1 MPSILQLLNDLPTF
15 SYYYGGYGNLTSKSI
30 PFGDDEPGGGS
41 SGQPFI
47 QRSIG
52 ETWSPSNSD
61 DGLMPLGIIGSTARS
76 VADVERIT
84 KFFATP
90 KGVTFLA
97 KQVGLQL
104 SNPQL
109 EQPVGNPGVPGVT
122 GNILSDAVSLPSR
135 ISANVGTT
143 RIFNLGLNT
152 LAEVGAVAFGTH
164 FYRHGLSPT
173 MDDSDKYINIVASN
187 NQINATT
194 VSGSAGNRLLRLES
208 QMFNSGNSTISTY
221 TGGPGSV
228 YGIGST
234 TIKRTVRTLG
244 DADPDQNSELHG
256 FVPLKVSD
264 LAKIGTTGILVV
276 NAPNQSNPSLPS
288 NAALTPQG
296 SSNLNGTNSY
306 DVNQTDFRLIKNVLY
321 NANLP
326 YTDYVA
332 YNMVKRIGIG
342 DQGIRGQSRSK
353 YWQPLQGTTDA
364 INALSLF
371 YSSGPP
377 TSNSTIV
384 DLNSGQTVTAA
395 SVRDI
400 IKFRIESIDND
411 NAVNSIWMAFS
422 AFINGFSDTFTSE
435 WNSYKYTGRGE
446 RFYVYDGYVRQIGL
460 GFTIAA
466 KTRQEM
472 KPLYQKLNYLCS
484 TMAPDYNT
492 ANKMRG
498 NITKL
503 TVGDYIYRQP
513 GIITELHVDI
523 DSEFPWEIA
532 IDSVEGGNDRDMK
545 EVPMILKVSMTFIP
559 IQSFLPH
566 KGASTPFISV
576 RDNAHTGNDWLTD
589 SVTTNNT
596 DGTTKATPLAK
607 KVQSA
612 QLAANNTST
621 NTIANFYTPTP

>member
-1 MPSILQLLNDLPTF
+1 MPSILQLLNNLPTF

-52 ETWSPSNSD
+52 ETWSPNNTD

-76 VADVERIT
+76 LADVERIT
-84 KFFATP
+84 KFFTTP

-109 EQPVGNPGVPGVT
+109 EQPVGNPSGVPGVT
-122 GNILSDAVSLPSR
+122 GNLLSDAVSLPSR

-173 MDDSDKYINIVASN
+173 MDDSDKYINIVAAN

-194 VSGSAGNRLLRLES
+194 VSGSSGNRLLRLES

-221 TGGPGSV
+221 TGGPDSV

-234 TIKRTVRTLG
+234 TITRKVHTLG

-276 NAPNQSNPSLPS
+276 NAPNQTNASMPS
-288 NAALTPQG
+288 NSALSPQG
-296 SSNLNGTNSY
+296 SVNGNGTNSY

-321 NANLP
+321 KANLP
-326 YTDYVA
+326 FTDYVKL
-332 YNMVKRIGIG
+332 NMNTRIGIG
-342 DQGIRGQSRSK
+342 DQGITGQSRAT
-353 YWQPLQGTTDA
+353 YWKPLQGTTDQ

-371 YSSGPP
+371 YSPGPP
-377 TSNSTIV
+377 TSTTNII
-384 DLNSGQTVTAA
+384 DLNSGQVVTAD

-411 NAVNSIWMAFS
+411 NPGNSLWMAFR

-466 KTRQEM
+466 KTRGEM

-484 TMAPDYNT
+484 TMAADYNT

-503 TVGDYIYRQP
+503 TIGDYMYRQP

-523 DSEFPWEIA
+523 DNEFPWEIA
-532 IDSVEGGNDRDMK
+532 IDSPTGGNDKDMK
-545 EVPMILKVSMTFIP
+545 ELPMILKVSLTFVP

-576 RDNAHTGNDWLTD
+576 RDNAHTGNDWLTNTPAN
-589 SVTTNNT
+589 SATTPVSLASQVQGAQAAPKNA
-596 DGTTKATPLAK
+596 TTT
-607 KVQSA
+607 
-612 QLAANNTST
+612 T
-621 NTIANFYTPTP
+621 NTIANSYTPTP

>member
-1 MPSILQLLNDLPTF
+1 MPSILQLLNDLPSF
-15 SYYYGGYGNLTSKSI
+15 NYYYGGYGNIVTKSI

-52 ETWSPSNSD
+52 ETWSPNNTD
-61 DGLMPLGIIGSTARS
+61 DGTMPLGIVGSTARS
-76 VADVERIT
+76 LADVERIT

-90 KGVTFLA
+90 KGVSFLA

-109 EQPVGNPGVPGVT
+109 EQPVQQQVASPNGN
-122 GNILSDAVSLPSR
+122 LFSDAVSLPSR
-135 ISANVGTT
+135 ISADVGTT
-143 RIFNLGLNT
+143 RVYNLGVNT
-152 LAEVGAVAFGTH
+152 LAQVGAVAFGTH
-164 FYRHGLSPT
+164 FYRHGLSPIMSDT
-173 MDDSDKYINIVASN
+173 DKYINVVAAN
-187 NQINATT
+187 NQINASS
-194 VSGSAGNRLLRLES
+194 VSGSSGNRLLRLES
-208 QMFNSGNSTISTY
+208 QMFNSANSTIASY
-221 TGGPGSV
+221 TGGPDSV
-228 YGIGST
+228 YGVGST
-234 TIKRTVRTLG
+234 TITRTVHTLG
-244 DADPDQNSELHG
+244 DADADQNSELAG

-276 NAPNQSNPSLPS
+276 SAPNQSNPSLPS
-288 NAALTPQG
+288 NASLTPQG
-296 SSNLNGTNSY
+296 SSNLDGTNSY
-306 DVNQTDFRLIKNVLY
+306 DVNTTDFRLIKNALY

-326 YTDYVA
+326 FTDYVKL
-332 YNMVKRIGIG
+332 NMNTRIGVG
-342 DQGIRGQSRSK
+342 DQGITGQSRAT
-353 YWQPLQGTTDA
+353 YWQPLQGTTDQ

-371 YSSGPP
+371 YSPGPP
-377 TSNSTIV
+377 TSTTNIV
-384 DLNSGQTVTAA
+384 DLNSGQAVTAA

-411 NAVNSIWMAFS
+411 NPGNSIWMLFR
-422 AFINGFSDTFTSE
+422 AFINGFSDTFNSE

-484 TMAPDYNT
+484 TMTPDYNT

-503 TVGDYIYRQP
+503 TVGDYMYRQP
-513 GIITELHVDI
+513 GIITELHI
-523 DSEFPWEIA
+523 DTDNEFPWEIA
-532 IDSVEGGNDRDMK
+532 IDSPEGGNDKDMK
-545 EVPMILKVSMTFIP
+545 EVPMILKVSLTFVP

-566 KGASTPFISV
+566 KGASTHFISV
-576 RDNAHTGNDWLTD
+576 GDNAHTGHDWLNDTPAN
-589 SVTTNNT
+589 SATTPST
-596 DGTTKATPLAK
+596 LAS
-607 KVQSA
+607 KVQGA
-612 QLAANNTST
+612 QTAAKQANANN
-621 NTIANFYTPTP
+621 IANTYTPPK